1 MGPGGPGRVGRSV
14 AQFKFREARKKEKI
28 LKDIQDKRV
37 VREYEENKAKGSM
50 RFSSMSMSGSGVAAV
65 GEDRDA
71 SHAPDTELDE
81 LWLNIRNFFD
91 DLTSKGDKREI
102 GKGDKSNKLKFM
114 EACQSFDFA
123 DGGVISES
131 NLMTSF
137 SRSRFRPLPSVAQLH
152 KLIKGLEAWVTDED
166 SDVDYRKILEAPVTR
181 EFVSINGIFPKIVS
195 PHHHLTPVCL

>member
-1 MGPGGPGRVGRSV
+1 M
-14 AQFKFREARKKEKI
+14 
-28 LKDIQDKRV
+28 
-37 VREYEENKAKGSM
+37 
-50 RFSSMSMSGSGVAAV
+50 
-65 GEDRDA
+65 
-71 SHAPDTELDE
+71 
-81 LWLNIRNFFD
+81 
-91 DLTSKGDKREI
+91 TSKGDKREI

-131 NLMTSF
+131 NLMTSL

-166 SDVDYRKILEAPVTR
+166 SDVDYRRILEAPVTR

-195 PHHHLTPVCL
+195 LFAPHPLFVCRSPEVSRRSRSMNRIKSRRKSGRDRSS